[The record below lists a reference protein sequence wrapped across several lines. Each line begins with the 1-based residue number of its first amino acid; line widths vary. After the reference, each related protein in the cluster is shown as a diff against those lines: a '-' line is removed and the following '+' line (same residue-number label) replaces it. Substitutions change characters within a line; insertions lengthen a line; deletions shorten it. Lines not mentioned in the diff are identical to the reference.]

1 MRTITFKRVILTL
14 AIATAMINTKTTSVG
29 AEPPGRK
36 QFVAVASVPSSG
48 SEQPDPTRVEFLGIT
63 SFSGNAIDGSGL
75 TSKLEDQSP
84 ANRLGGFSA
93 IEYTG
98 QGDRFILM
106 ADRGAGDGAVSFP
119 CRMHQIDL
127 RLNSDSKRIEAE
139 FAKTVML
146 TAMDSSALDGSC
158 VTAGIDRTQRPDQLW
173 HAMDPEGIRRWKD
186 GFLISDE
193 YGPHLGVFDRSG
205 RMTKEWKLPQGRCYG
220 IVPENH
226 PAGTRLAGCFNNR
239 GLEGLA
245 VVPSSQ
251 TVWATFQSSLLQD
264 GELVNGRCQG
274 DLVRWIAFDAAGNR
288 TREVAYPLDIGASGI
303 SEILAVDEHRML
315 VLERDS
321 NDGDEAKFK
330 RIFLADHHA
339 ANDVKSVETLPA
351 DQARLSKSDSHIQ
364 VVEKRLLIDLL
375 NWKDELG
382 EAATAEKPE
391 GLAWGRTL
399 KDGRRTLWVCWDN
412 DFETHRDS
420 YVACFAV
427 DLH

>member
-1 MRTITFKRVILTL
+1 M
-14 AIATAMINTKTTSVG
+14 
-29 AEPPGRK
+29 
-36 QFVAVASVPSSG
+36 
-48 SEQPDPTRVEFLGIT
+48 
-63 SFSGNAIDGSGL
+63 
-75 TSKLEDQSP
+75 
-84 ANRLGGFSA
+84 
-93 IEYTG
+93 
-98 QGDRFILM
+98 
-106 ADRGAGDGAVSFP
+106 
-119 CRMHQIDL
+119 
-127 RLNSDSKRIEAE
+127 
-139 FAKTVML
+139 
-146 TAMDSSALDGSC
+146 
-158 VTAGIDRTQRPDQLW
+158 
-173 HAMDPEGIRRWKD
+173 
-186 GFLISDE
+186 
-193 YGPHLGVFDRSG
+193 
-205 RMTKEWKLPQGRCYG
+205 
-220 IVPENH
+220 
-226 PAGTRLAGCFNNR
+226 
-239 GLEGLA
+239 
-245 VVPSSQ
+245 
-251 TVWATFQSSLLQD
+251 
-264 GELVNGRCQG
+264 NGRCQG
-274 DLVRWIAFDAAGNR
+274 DLVRWIAFDAEGNR

-427 DLH
+427 DLR